1 MGTMTRRRSKMQ
13 SKRRLIG
20 WMPTQMR
27 NEKNMKRRRKR
38 LKIFGDQL
46 SLLRTVVHKEEE
58 ECQVVCQEWEVCRE
72 VEWVEC
78 PTWETLEEHHRA
90 EETPRDQRLMKWTKL
105 YFIGCFVSC
114 RDRG

>member
-1 MGTMTRRRSKMQ
+1 MTKRRSRMQ

-20 WMPTQMR
+20 WMPTPTR

-46 SLLRTVVHKEEE
+46 SLLHMVVHKEEE
-58 ECQVVCQEWEVCRE
+58 ECRE

-90 EETPRDQRLMKWTKL
+90 EEMPRDQRLMKWTKM